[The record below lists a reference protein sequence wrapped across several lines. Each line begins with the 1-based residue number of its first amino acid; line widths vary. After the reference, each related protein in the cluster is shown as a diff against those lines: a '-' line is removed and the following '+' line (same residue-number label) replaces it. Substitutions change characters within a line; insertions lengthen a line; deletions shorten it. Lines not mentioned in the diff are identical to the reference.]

1 MTNTSLSEKKYN
13 ARSSVPPFEKLL
25 VEYNVST
32 HDGIRLTIVNQDVIA
47 AKFEL
52 SPAQLSRL
60 KATPNT
66 VRDNIICFYSM

>member
-1 MTNTSLSEKKYN
+1 MLDDQYEFEWKKYN
-13 ARSSVPPFEKLL
+13 ARSSVPPSEKLL

-52 SPAQLSRL
+52 SLAQLSR
-60 KATPNT
+60 
-66 VRDNIICFYSM
+66 